1 MEELMKGMSLNAA
14 KIELMVFVIDEFAK
28 LHGLKY
34 KQAYSYLDFHGGLAF
49 LEMHYDVEHTL
60 SFNEILSD
68 VSQVCINRGGMIQ

>member
-1 MEELMKGMSLNAA
+1 MKGMSLNAA

-49 LEMHYDVEHTL
+49 LE
-60 SFNEILSD
+60 
-68 VSQVCINRGGMIQ
+68 

>member
-28 LHGLKY
+28 LHGLMY
-34 KQAYSYLDFHGGLAF
+34 KQAYSYLDFHVGLAF
-49 LEMHYDVEHTL
+49 LEKHYDVEHTL